1 MKSADNGPRSPRRLF
16 RKINKD
22 TNQEQTCADM
32 AVDLEL
38 LQDSPHLL
46 DSLLQME
53 DVLDTLDIYVFRNW
67 LDGEVVEGPVLRRY
81 WIDMTLLYPYNKMP
95 DPRAALRLLKHGV
108 RVDFKKA
115 RYETGEDGVE
125 TAVDVAEGE
134 DDTNGLVWLVKVSVP
149 RRLIVDINAAQLDFY
164 DDEVDVED
172 VQAAQDSGMTDESG
186 YTDPMSAPENENNE
200 DEENPNAPPAPPAPP
215 PPQA

>member
-1 MKSADNGPRSPRRLF
+1 
-16 RKINKD
+16 
-22 TNQEQTCADM
+22 M
-32 AVDLEL
+32 AVELEL

-81 WIDMTLLYPYNKMP
+81 WIDMTLLYPYDRMP

-108 RVDFKKA
+108 RVDFQKA
-115 RYETGEDGVE
+115 RYETGEDGREQAVGVE
-125 TAVDVAEGE
+125 EGADGE
-134 DDTNGLVWLVKVSVP
+134 QDGLVWLVKISVP

-172 VQAAQDSGMTDESG
+172 VQDAQDSGMTDESG
-186 YTDPMSAPENENNE
+186 YTDPTGAPAPTPEDNE
-200 DEENPNAPPAPPAPP
+200 EENPNAPPPP